1 MTIRVEVDGPV
12 ATITLDRPEALNAL
26 TATMLEELGSAIE
39 RVGTTATAIVL
50 RGAGRAFSAGVD
62 LKALAGRPIPNG
74 AVGDLLDVPARRA
87 IAAMQ
92 QADAIVVAA
101 VHGPCF
107 TGALELALGA
117 DILLATED
125 ARFGDTHAKFGLRPS
140 WGMSQRL
147 PRAIGASRARWLS
160 LTSRTFTGADA
171 ASWGLAAEA
180 VPADGFDA
188 AIEQLTATL
197 CANSRE
203 SLIAHK
209 RLAQAAARLPLE
221 EGLRF
226 EAGTAFAIGDTED
239 RVKGFR

>member
-1 MTIRVEVDGPV
+1 VSIRVAEDGPI

-26 TATMLEELGSAIE
+26 TVEMLDELGTSIE
-39 RVGTTATAIVL
+39 RLGRSATAIVV

-87 IAAMQ
+87 IRAME

-117 DILLATED
+117 DIVLATED
-125 ARFGDTHAKFGLRPS
+125 AKFGDTHAKFGLRPS

-147 PRAIGASRARWLS
+147 PRAVGAQRAKLLS
-160 LTSRTFTGADA
+160 LTSRTFTGAEA
-171 ASWGLAAEA
+171 AAWGLAAEA
-180 VPADGFDA
+180 VPADAFDA
-188 AIEQLTATL
+188 AIERLTETL
-197 CANSRE
+197 TANSRE

-226 EAGTAFAIGDTED
+226 EAETPFAIGDTED
-239 RVKGFR
+239 RVKAFR